1 MGSVIKNMQWE
12 IEKFVFRCFFN
23 KSLKKYKNAHS
34 GERCFVIGNGPSLNT
49 NDLECLKGEVTFAC
63 NSIFKSFHDTSW
75 RPTYYLVQD
84 SAYAKGVKREISRV
98 KAEKVFLSTNV
109 LLKNRI
115 YNKDFEYFFLD
126 RSIYP
131 EAPYFSND
139 FSTACCEGYTV
150 VYSALQLAYYMGFE
164 EVYLIGVDFNY
175 SKVKNIKGEVV
186 ESGGKINHFFEGE
199 GKQEIGPLPNL
210 EYSFLAYKEAKYFSY
225 NESFAIKNATRGGK
239 LELFE
244 RVVFDSLF

>member
-1 MGSVIKNMQWE
+1 
-12 IEKFVFRCFFN
+12 
-23 KSLKKYKNAHS
+23 
-34 GERCFVIGNGPSLNT
+34 
-49 NDLECLKGEVTFAC
+49 
-63 NSIFKSFHDTSW
+63 
-75 RPTYYLVQD
+75 VQD